1 MDESKT
7 EMAEG
12 DSRPAHAR
20 VLRWGNTEAVKE
32 LMEVLETGHF
42 DLVLGSDL
50 VYPEQV
56 QNTSG
61 RKKGHILGSF
71 GFCQGLLDFSFEGT
85 FFPVRKFWHSF
96 WLRCVFVLFFVF
108 FSAWIIFFV
117 IVLLVSPNRCVFSY
131 SLVFFFS
138 KLRFWV
144 FALSACS

>member
-85 FFPVRKFWHSF
+85 FFFLLGNFGTAFGCAAFFFFFFFFGLDYPFRY
-96 WLRCVFVLFFVF
+96 CVFG
-108 FSAWIIFFV
+108 
-117 IVLLVSPNRCVFSY
+117 
-131 SLVFFFS
+131 
-138 KLRFWV
+138 
-144 FALSACS
+144 FA